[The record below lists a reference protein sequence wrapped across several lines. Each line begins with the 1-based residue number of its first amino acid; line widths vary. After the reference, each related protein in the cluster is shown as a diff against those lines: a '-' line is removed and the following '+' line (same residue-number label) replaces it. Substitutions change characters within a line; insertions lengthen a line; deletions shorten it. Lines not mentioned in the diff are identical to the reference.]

1 MELLLQAHS
10 GIRWLV
16 VLAAIIAIVVFL
28 LSWLQKNQKSQTD
41 RKFMAIF
48 LGLFDLQWLLGLIL
62 FLWAGFGGDG
72 FTRHRMEH
80 AFTMTLA
87 LVLAHL
93 SAKWKNAPVPTRARN
108 YLFIVLGVL
117 LLVVA
122 GVAVFPGGWR
132 IGN

>member
-1 MELLLQAHS
+1 MGLLLQAHS

-16 VLAAIIAIVVFL
+16 VLAAVIAIVVFL
-28 LSWLQKNQKSQTD
+28 LNWLQKNPASQTD

-48 LGLFDLQWLLGLIL
+48 VGLFDLQWLLGVIL
-62 FLWAGFGGDG
+62 LLWVGFGGDG
-72 FTRHRMEH
+72 FTRQRLEH

-93 SAKWKNAPVPTRARN
+93 SAKWKNAPAPTRARN
-108 YLFIVLGVL
+108 YLFLTLGVL
-117 LLVVA
+117 LLIIA
-122 GVAVFPGGWR
+122 GVAVFPTGWR